1 MLLHTVQTLA
11 FLIHH
16 TVRSYVST
24 IVGLHNKKKQQ
35 QQHLR
40 NANINLSLLF
50 EPHNYAIQGIGINI
64 LRKFGPLLVDAITG
78 MKFLCM
84 YLYKKA
90 YTAPVLVCLV
100 STSWLLPSLLFSL
113 KKYNMT
119 QLQGL
124 LVCLDQPLPS
134 LSIYY
139 LYYNPFLF
147 ILCLTLASF
156 SFIMLLLWYDECCCL
171 CVFAFSLIRKGEM
184 LPQHWKFHSKSAVI
198 FWWPFIPRDYLLLWA
213 SFTTLKLAYPAN
225 YWASYLPH
233 FGWMSRKGAKS
244 FDPHLLFLLF

>member
-1 MLLHTVQTLA
+1 
-11 FLIHH
+11 
-16 TVRSYVST
+16 
-24 IVGLHNKKKQQ
+24 
-35 QQHLR
+35 
-40 NANINLSLLF
+40 
-50 EPHNYAIQGIGINI
+50 
-64 LRKFGPLLVDAITG
+64 

-90 YTAPVLVCLV
+90 YTAPVVVCLV

-184 LPQHWKFHSKSAVI
+184 LPQHWKFHSKKCCYILMTLHSKGLPTFMSFLPNLKIGISSKLLSQLLASLWMNVQKRSKVFWPTFAVSFI
-198 FWWPFIPRDYLLLWA
+198 LEQRAALMSSVRSTLMGGELFKILFVFFTYLKVDVRFPFCLWDITWRD
-213 SFTTLKLAYPAN
+213 N
-225 YWASYLPH
+225 
-233 FGWMSRKGAKS
+233 
-244 FDPHLLFLLF
+244 

>member
-1 MLLHTVQTLA
+1 
-11 FLIHH
+11 
-16 TVRSYVST
+16 
-24 IVGLHNKKKQQ
+24 
-35 QQHLR
+35 
-40 NANINLSLLF
+40 
-50 EPHNYAIQGIGINI
+50 
-64 LRKFGPLLVDAITG
+64 

-90 YTAPVLVCLV
+90 YTAPVVVCLV

-147 ILCLTLASF
+147 ILCLILASF

-184 LPQHWKFHSKSAVI
+184 LPQHWKFHSKKCCYILMTLHSKGLPTFMSFLHNLKIGISSKLLNQLLASLWMNVQERSKVFWPTFAVSFI
-198 FWWPFIPRDYLLLWA
+198 LEQRAALMSSVRSTLMGGELFKILFVFFTYLKVDVGFPFCLWDITWRD
-213 SFTTLKLAYPAN
+213 N
-225 YWASYLPH
+225 
-233 FGWMSRKGAKS
+233 
-244 FDPHLLFLLF
+244 